1 MKALKKEFE
10 SNKEK
15 KKEGSSRRKKKR
27 GGERD
32 INCME
37 GTAVCYTRLTP
48 HRDL

>member
-10 SNKEK
+10 SNKKKRTIKWK
-15 KKEGSSRRKKKR
+15 KKEGR
-27 GGERD
+27 GGRD